1 VKPLAA
7 GHPLP
12 MAPISDAVVVDVL
25 RRIDALTAPL
35 VRRLGRPPAL
45 PQAQRDA
52 WWAYRVT
59 HVAAGFSAIPRFVG
73 RLADLLP
80 LQNTVGTAVQA
91 VVVLGVASEHEV
103 KDPAARISL
112 LTKVLLRRD
121 LSTEQVEPLLQRAR
135 GTYADEALGARE
147 KRGGLR
153 GNLRTLWRITR
164 LLSRI
169 DDALDSRPKGKLHH
183 RALSSLPVVGV
194 FGGYAAE
201 REGLRRAAAEAA
213 AVLDGRPVPR

>member
-1 VKPLAA
+1 
-7 GHPLP
+7 

-45 PQAQRDA
+45 SQAERDE
-52 WWAYRVT
+52 WWAGRIT
-59 HVAAGFSAIPRFVG
+59 RVAAGVSAVPRFAG
-73 RLADLLP
+73 KLADLLP

-112 LTKVLLRRD
+112 LTRVLLRRD
-121 LSTEQVEPLLQRAR
+121 LSPEQVEPLLQRAR
-135 GTYADEALGARE
+135 GSYAEEALGARE
-147 KRGGLR
+147 LRGGLR
-153 GNLRTLWRITR
+153 GSAGTLWRVAG
-164 LLSRI
+164 LLGRI
-169 DDALDSRPKGKLHH
+169 DDALDSRPKGKLRH
-183 RALSSLPVVGV
+183 RALANLPVVGV
-194 FGGYAAE
+194 LGGYAAE

-213 AVLDGRPVPR
+213 AVLDGRPVRE